1 MSQSKKSIIVG
12 LLCFL
17 IAISGILISTNSSV
31 LNLPVMKLAL
41 DDEIEDQFN
50 EMIEEIEDELDN
62 ADDDEIE
69 EFEDETGIKIE
80 KFVKLFSKPSL
91 NNYIKLVNI
100 LEDVDGDKFGT
111 GDFDAD
117 AEDVK
122 IFGIIRTVIVVYGL
136 FVALL
141 SLLGALLKKRVF
153 SVLAIIFSL
162 LYFFAL
168 VSVVMGII
176 FIVFSV
182 AHIVILTKDRKS
194 IAVQ

>member
-1 MSQSKKSIIVG
+1 MFQSKKSVIVG

-41 DDEIEDQFN
+41 DDEAEDQFN

-100 LEDVDGDKFGT
+100 LEDVDGDKFGA

-117 AEDVK
+117 AEEVK

-182 AHIVILTKDRKS
+182 VHIAILTKDRKS